1 MNLAPPRVG
10 SCLSLHYPLPPSPS
24 PSPSPRKVHPWG
36 IFFALP
42 TMNGPL
48 PAEIKFRE
56 NTGRGLLKDWKVR
69 TNSTEGKCYSAAIIW
84 VVITFKVSFTLHD
97 HNACFHAP
105 IHVYDRDVHKGACF
119 GNYLSW
125 IVTASV
131 VIILLY
137 ILFFPPSWFAAAWNY
152 SHTTVLPYDTD
163 SRFNCISQVSFS
175 QLVLQLTLIWM
186 VTWESF
192 ICS

>member
-1 MNLAPPRVG
+1 MSLA
-10 SCLSLHYPLPPSPS
+10 LLPPSPS
-24 PSPSPRKVHPWG
+24 PSPSPRKVHLWG

-42 TMNGPL
+42 AMNGPL

-69 TNSTEGKCYSAAIIW
+69 TNSTQGKCYSAAIIW

-97 HNACFHAP
+97 HNACLHAP

-131 VIILLY
+131 VI
-137 ILFFPPSWFAAAWNY
+137 
-152 SHTTVLPYDTD
+152 
-163 SRFNCISQVSFS
+163 CIFCFS
-175 QLVLQLTLIWM
+175 LHHDCSSLELQLHYCASIWHGH
-186 VTWESF
+186 
-192 ICS
+192 